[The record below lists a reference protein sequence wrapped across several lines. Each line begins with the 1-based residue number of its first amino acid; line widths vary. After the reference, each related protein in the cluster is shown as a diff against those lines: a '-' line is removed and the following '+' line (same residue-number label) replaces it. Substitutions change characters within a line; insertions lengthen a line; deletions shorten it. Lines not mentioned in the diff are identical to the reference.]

1 MLVVGVA
8 DMKVSGNS
16 EDVIVTYALGSC
28 LGVVVHDMQAQVGG
42 LLHAM
47 LPHAEINPEKAKA
60 NPAMFIDTGVPL
72 LFQAVYAAGATKKN
86 LKIYIAGGAG
96 NDNFFAIGERN
107 IIAIRKIFWKNG
119 YVISGQEVGGTIA
132 RTMHL
137 EINTGKIW
145 IKTTETREC

>member
-1 MLVVGVA
+1 MIVVGVA
-8 DMKVSGNS
+8 DMKVSNQPD
-16 EDVIVTYALGSC
+16 DVIVTYALGSC
-28 LGVVVHDMQAQVGG
+28 LGVVIHDAEARVGG

-47 LPHAEINPEKAKA
+47 LPLAEINPEKARS

-72 LFQAVYAAGATKKN
+72 LFKEVFAAGATKRH

-107 IIAIRKIFWKNG
+107 VIAIRKILWRSG
-119 YVISGQEVGGTIA
+119 YAISGQEVGGTIA

-145 IKTTETREC
+145 IKTTQQRES